1 MDADAQSPE
10 SVSMQRSRKAQL
22 SMLPKLPEIPGL
34 EIAAVYKPCEHVGGD
49 FYDLFVVG
57 RYRLGIVIGDVSGHG
72 VEAALIMAATKKALQ
87 IHGQGAM
94 SPKET
99 LLAVNNSIKPEMP
112 PGTFVSL
119 FFAILDLK
127 EQTLTC
133 ARAGHC
139 PMLIFNGEAN
149 PRVKQSAPNG
159 MVLGMASNE
168 VFAKSLSEE
177 TVKVEAG
184 DVMLLYTDGVSEAT
198 NVSKEEFGEEGLVK
212 AMQAMNGISAS
223 QVTEALEAEIFAFR
237 EGTAQDDDV
246 TLVALRYMM
255 KPEDSVL
262 IRLVKPTVSATNL
275 SAPTTSFVGR
285 EREIKELS
293 NLLRDER
300 LRLVTITGPGG
311 TGKTRI
317 SQQLG
322 YDFVDR
328 IPGGAWF
335 ADLSEA
341 TSSESV
347 AHTVLQAFGVPVAGQ
362 EAPEQVVASV
372 LEQRKPL
379 VLVLDNFEQVV
390 KFAKKTIGLWRQ
402 RAPHVRFLVTSR
414 ALLGLEGER
423 EYVLGPLPSPT
434 AAATTPEALLA
445 FDSVKLFVER
455 AKQANPKFELTPA
468 NSEPVARICTE
479 LDGMPL
485 AIELAAARCSIMTP
499 EQMLPKLKQRFTLL
513 RSTRKDLPARQQT
526 LEGAIDWSYE
536 LLSDWEKAAFQ
547 QAWIFHEGFFL
558 DAAEAVIDLS
568 EFPEAPPVMDAI
580 QSLREKS
587 FCRVRQTDFGPRFS
601 LYVALRDF
609 ASQQWAKLAAS
620 DKRRALTRR
629 FADFYAKYAEGWNE
643 RIDTRDAAEA
653 LQRLE
658 LERENL
664 FAIQDWALRDEK
676 PKPGGVA
683 VSQPDAGADPER
695 VELGARAMVALA
707 DLLRMRGPNAQR
719 LPRLQKAL
727 AAMGEGSHDTPAW
740 RELRLRITWSL
751 SRACSDVGLYDLALK
766 FDSEALALADKI
778 DKPALRFDALM
789 AQGGLKNMRGQFKE
803 ALESYDKAEPLAKE
817 LADKRR
823 LGLLQSSRATA
834 QVELGEFS
842 KAVENYRSAE
852 ALLREVGCRL
862 SLSGVVGSKASL
874 HYYRNEP
881 EEALGGFNEAVDLAQ
896 ELGDRAGV
904 ARNVGNRGNVLR
916 QRGQFPEALKSFI
929 EAESVSAE
937 LGKKAWRATFL
948 GNRSGCLLDLN
959 DFAGALE
966 CATQAEAVAR
976 ELKDNAMLA
985 RALTNKGNAVASQG
999 DYKAALMCFDEAEK
1013 LTRPTGSKRTL
1024 LQVLSSYGL
1033 ALAKALDFARAVQ
1046 VLNEAVDLL
1055 EGLGQGRTPL
1065 HFTLLGALAAS
1076 QSSVGQNIESERNAA
1091 LAMSILEALKKI
1103 NAQMSDRDLEWLPFV
1118 QRGGNS
1124 QYMAQT
1130 MNFTPR

>member
-1 MDADAQSPE
+1 MPDTAKIQDA
-10 SVSMQRSRKAQL
+10 VSIERSRKAQL

-49 FYDLFVVG
+49 FYDLFIVG

-72 VEAALIMAATKKALQ
+72 VEAALIMAAAKKALQ

-112 PGTFVSL
+112 QGTFVSL
-119 FFAILDLK
+119 YFAIFDLK
-127 EQTLTC
+127 EQTLTS

-139 PMLIFNGEAN
+139 PMLVANNGN
-149 PRVKQSAPNG
+149 LRQIAPNG

-168 VFAKSLSEE
+168 MFAKSLSEE
-177 TVKVEAG
+177 TITVAPG
-184 DVMLLYTDGVSEAT
+184 DTLLLYTDGVSETA
-198 NVSKEEFGEEGLVK
+198 NAAKDEFGEERIG
-212 AMQAMNGISAS
+212 
-223 QVTEALEAEIFAFR
+223 EALKRLSNVGAKEAAEKIEAEIAAFR
-237 EGTAQDDDV
+237 GEAPPDDDV
-246 TLVALRYMM
+246 TLLALRYVQ
-255 KPEDSVL
+255 KADDSVL
-262 IRLVKPTVSATNL
+262 IRLVKQSAAQTNL

-285 EREIKELS
+285 EKELKD
-293 NLLRDER
+293 LAAHLRDEK

-328 IPGGAWF
+328 FPGGAWF

-341 TSSESV
+341 TSAESIG
-347 AHTVLQAFGVPVAGQ
+347 HTVLQAFGVPVAGQ

-379 VLVLDNFEQVV
+379 LLVLDNFEQVV
-390 KFAKKTIGLWRQ
+390 KYAKKTIGLWRQ
-402 RAPHVRFLVTSR
+402 RAPNVRFVVTSR

-423 EYVLGPLPSPT
+423 EYVLGPLPAPVSGG
-434 AAATTPEALLA
+434 TPEALMR

-455 AKQANPKFELTPA
+455 ARQANAKFELSTA
-468 NSEPVARICTE
+468 NSDAVARICAE

-485 AIELAAARCSIMTP
+485 AIELAAARCAIMTP
-499 EQMLPKLKQRFTLL
+499 EQMLPKLKQRFSLL
-513 RSTRKDLPARQQT
+513 RSTRSDLPARQQT

-568 EFPEAPPVMDAI
+568 DYPDAPMVMDAI

-609 ASQQWAKLAAS
+609 ASQQWAKHAPAE
-620 DKRRALTRR
+620 KRRALTRR
-629 FADFYAKYAEGWNE
+629 FAEYFVKYADEWNS

-653 LQRLE
+653 LHRLE
-658 LERENL
+658 LERENQ

-676 PKPGGVA
+676 PK
-683 VSQPDAGADPER
+683 AGAPTSPPEAADPER
-695 VELGARAMVALA
+695 VELGVRSMVAIA

-727 AAMGEGSHDTPAW
+727 AAMGDAVKDAPAQS
-740 RELRLRITWSL
+740 ELRLRITWAL

-766 FDSEALALADKI
+766 FDGEAMALAQKI
-778 DKPALRFDALM
+778 GTPRLLFDAHM
-789 AQGGLKNMRGQFKE
+789 AQGGLRVMRGQNKE
-803 ALESYDKAEPLAKE
+803 ALQSYEAAEPFAKQ
-817 LADKRR
+817 LGDKRS
-823 LGLLQSSRATA
+823 LGLLANSRANA
-834 QVELGEFS
+834 QVELGDFNH
-842 KAVENYRSAE
+842 AIENYSAAEVLMRE
-852 ALLREVGCRL
+852 AGCRH
-862 SLSGVVGSKASL
+862 SLAGVVGSKASL

-881 EEALGGFNEAVDLAQ
+881 EEALRGFNEAIDLAQ
-896 ELGDRAGV
+896 ELGDRASV
-904 ARNVGNRGNVLR
+904 ARNVGNRGNVLV
-916 QRGQFPEALKSFI
+916 QRGQYPEALKSFN
-929 EAESVSAE
+929 EAEAVSAE

-948 GNRSGCLLDLN
+948 GNRSSCLLNLG
-959 DFAGALE
+959 DFEGALE
-966 CATQAEAVAR
+966 CAAQAEAVSR

-985 RALTNKGNAVASQG
+985 RTLSNKGNAIAAQG
-999 DYKAALMCFDEAEK
+999 KFKDALACFDEAEK

-1024 LQVLSSYGL
+1024 LNVLSNYGL

-1055 EGLGQGRTPL
+1055 EGLNQGRTPL
-1065 HFTLLGALAAS
+1065 HFSLLGALAAS
-1076 QSSVGQNIESERNAA
+1076 QASVGQNIESERNAA
-1091 LAMSILEALKKI
+1091 LAMSILDGLKKQ
-1103 NAQMSDRDLEWLPFV
+1103 NAQMSERDLEWLPFV
-1118 QRGGNS
+1118 QRGGNQ

>member
-1 MDADAQSPE
+1 
-10 SVSMQRSRKAQL
+10 
-22 SMLPKLPEIPGL
+22 MLPKLPEIPGL

-49 FYDLFVVG
+49 FYDLFIVG

-72 VEAALIMAATKKALQ
+72 VEAALIMAAAKKALQ

-112 PGTFVSL
+112 QGTFVSL
-119 FFAILDLK
+119 YFAIFDLK
-127 EQTLTC
+127 EQTLTS

-139 PMLIFNGEAN
+139 PMLVANNGAL
-149 PRVKQSAPNG
+149 KQIAPNG
-159 MVLGMASNE
+159 MVLGMANNE
-168 VFAKSLSEE
+168 MFAKSLAEE
-177 TVKVEAG
+177 TITVMPG
-184 DVMLLYTDGVSEAT
+184 DTLLLYTDGVSETA
-198 NVSKEEFGEEGLVK
+198 NAAKEEFGEERIGESLK
-212 AMQAMNGISAS
+212 KFSNFSAK
-223 QVTEALEAEIFAFR
+223 EAAEKIEAEISAFR
-237 EGTAQDDDV
+237 GDAPPDDDV
-246 TLVALRYMM
+246 TLLALRYVQ
-255 KPEDSVL
+255 KADDSVL
-262 IRLVKPTVSATNL
+262 IRLVKQSVAQTNL

-285 EREIKELS
+285 EKELKD
-293 NLLRDER
+293 LAAHLRDEK

-328 IPGGAWF
+328 FPGGAWF

-341 TSSESV
+341 TSAESIG
-347 AHTVLQAFGVPVAGQ
+347 HTVLQAFGVPVAGQ

-402 RAPHVRFLVTSR
+402 RAPQVRFVVTSR

-423 EYVLGPLPSPT
+423 EYVLGPLPTPVSGG
-434 AAATTPEALLA
+434 TPEVLMRY
-445 FDSVKLFVER
+445 DSVKLFVER
-455 AKQANPKFELTPA
+455 ARQANLKFELNAA
-468 NSEPVARICTE
+468 NSEAVARICAE

-485 AIELAAARCSIMTP
+485 AIELAAARCAIMTP

-513 RSTRKDLPARQQT
+513 RSTRSDLPARQQT

-558 DAAEAVIDLS
+558 DAAEAVVDLS
-568 EFPEAPPVMDAI
+568 DYPDAPMVMDAI

-609 ASQQWAKLAAS
+609 ASQQWAKHAPA

-629 FADFYAKYAEGWNE
+629 MADFYVKYAEDWNG
-643 RIDTRDAAEA
+643 RIDTRDAAES

-676 PKPGGVA
+676 PKPGGVPA
-683 VSQPDAGADPER
+683 SLPDAPDPER
-695 VELGARAMVALA
+695 VELGVRSMVAIA

-727 AAMGEGSHDTPAW
+727 AAMGEGGKDSPAW
-740 RELRLRITWSL
+740 AELRLKITWAL

-766 FDSEALALADKI
+766 FDNEAFAHAEKI
-778 DKPALRFDALM
+778 NRPGLMFDAHM
-789 AQGGLKNMRGQFKE
+789 AQGGLRVMRGQYKE
-803 ALESYDKAEPLAKE
+803 ALASYDAAEPFAKQ
-817 LADKRR
+817 LGDKRS
-823 LGLLQSSRATA
+823 LGLLANSRATA
-834 QVELGEFS
+834 QVELGDFNH
-842 KAVENYRSAE
+842 AIENYSAAEVLMRE
-852 ALLREVGCRL
+852 AGCRH
-862 SLSGVVGSKASL
+862 SLAGVVGSKASL

-881 EEALGGFNEAVDLAQ
+881 EEALRGFNEAIDLAQ
-896 ELGDRAGV
+896 ELGDRASV
-904 ARNVGNRGNVLR
+904 ARNVGNRGNVLS
-916 QRGQFPEALKSFI
+916 QRGQYPEALKSFV

-948 GNRSGCLLDLN
+948 GNRSGCLLNLN
-959 DFAGALE
+959 DFEGALI

-985 RALTNKGNAVASQG
+985 RALSNKGNAIAAQG
-999 DYKAALMCFDEAEK
+999 KFKDALACFDEAEK

-1024 LQVLSSYGL
+1024 LNLLSNYGL

-1055 EGLGQGRTPL
+1055 EGLNQGRTPL
-1065 HFTLLGALAAS
+1065 HFSLLGALAAS
-1076 QSSVGQNIESERNAA
+1076 QQSVGQNIESERNAA
-1091 LAMSILEALKKI
+1091 LAMSILEGLKKQ
-1103 NAQMSDRDLEWLPFV
+1103 NAQMSERDLEWLPFV
-1118 QRGGNS
+1118 QRGGNQ

>member
-1 MDADAQSPE
+1 MSDTVKSPDA
-10 SVSMQRSRKAQL
+10 VSIERSRKAQL

-72 VEAALIMAATKKALQ
+72 VEAALIMAAAKKALQ

-112 PGTFVSL
+112 QGTFVSL

-139 PMLIFNGEAN
+139 PLLVTNGHTQAL
-149 PRVKQSAPNG
+149 RQSAPGG
-159 MVLGMASNE
+159 MVLGMVAHDM
-168 VFAKSLSEE
+168 FQRSLTEE
-177 TVKVEAG
+177 TLQVEPG
-184 DVMLLYTDGVSEAT
+184 DVMLLYTDGVSETA
-198 NVSKEEFGEEGLVK
+198 NAAREEFTEQRLAESLKRLSQATAREVAEG
-212 AMQAMNGISAS
+212 
-223 QVTEALEAEIFAFR
+223 LEAEVAAFR
-237 EGTAQDDDV
+237 GQAPQEDDV
-246 TLVALRYMM
+246 TLLVLRYNQ
-255 KPEDSVL
+255 KADDSVL
-262 IRLVKPTVSATNL
+262 IRLVKPAVAQTNL
-275 SAPTTSFVGR
+275 GAPATSFVGR
-285 EREIKELS
+285 ERELKDLS
-293 NLLRDER
+293 GLLRDDK

-328 IPGGAWF
+328 FPGGAWF

-341 TSSESV
+341 TSAEGIG
-347 AHTVLQAFGVPVAGQ
+347 HTVLQAFGVPVAGQ

-379 VLVLDNFEQVV
+379 LLVLDNFEQVV
-390 KFAKKTIGLWRQ
+390 KYAKKTIGLWRQ

-423 EYVLGPLPSPT
+423 EFVLGPLPSPS
-434 AAATTPEALLA
+434 AGGTPQALLQYDA
-445 FDSVKLFVER
+445 VKLFVER
-455 AKQANPKFELTPA
+455 ARQANARFELTAA
-468 NSEPVARICTE
+468 NSEAVARICAE

-485 AIELAAARCSIMTP
+485 AIELAAARCAILTP
-499 EQMLPKLKQRFTLL
+499 EQMLPKLKQRFSLL
-513 RSTRKDLPARQQT
+513 RSTRQDLPARQQT

-558 DAAEAVIDLS
+558 DAAESVIDLGD
-568 EFPEAPPVMDAI
+568 FAEAPLVMDAI

-609 ASQQWAKLAAS
+609 ASQAWAKSAPAE
-620 DKRRALTRR
+620 KRRALTRR
-629 FADFYAKYAEGWNE
+629 FADFYVKYAEGWNE

-664 FAIQDWALRDEK
+664 FAIQDWALRDERAK
-676 PKPGGVA
+676 
-683 VSQPDAGADPER
+683 GAAEQAPEPER
-695 VELGARAMVALA
+695 VELGVRATVAIA

-727 AAMGEGSHDTPAW
+727 AAMGDSGRDTPAW
-740 RELRLRITWSL
+740 AELRLRLTWAL

-766 FDSEALALADKI
+766 FDGEATVLADKI
-778 DKPALRFDALM
+778 GKPQLRFDALM
-789 AQGGLKNMRGQFKE
+789 AQGGLRNMRGQFKE
-803 ALESYDKAEPLAKE
+803 ALESYDRAEAQAAQLG
-817 LADKRR
+817 DRR
-823 LGLLQSSRATA
+823 RQGLLASSRATA
-834 QVELGEFS
+834 QVELGEFA
-842 KAVENYRSAE
+842 KAIENYRVAE
-852 ALLREVGCRL
+852 TLLREAGCRL
-862 SLSGVVGSKASL
+862 SLAGVVGSKASL

-881 EEALGGFNEAVDLAQ
+881 DEALRGFNEAVDLAQ
-896 ELGDRAGV
+896 ELGDRASV
-904 ARNVGNRGNVLR
+904 ARNVGNRANVLR
-916 QRGQFPEALKSFI
+916 QRGQFAEALKSFT

-966 CATQAEAVAR
+966 AATQAEAVAR
-976 ELKDNAMLA
+976 ELKDGAMLA
-985 RALTNKGNAVASQG
+985 RALTNKGNAIAAQG
-999 DYKAALMCFDEAEK
+999 DCKASLPSFEEAEK
-1013 LTRPTGSKRTL
+1013 QARPTGSKRL
-1024 LQVLSSYGL
+1024 LLTVLSSYGL
-1033 ALAKALDFARAVQ
+1033 ALAKALEFARAVQ

-1055 EGLGQGRTPL
+1055 EGQGQGQTSL
-1065 HFTLLGALAAS
+1065 HFSLLGALSAS
-1076 QSSVGQNIESERNAA
+1076 QSSVGQNIEAERNAS
-1091 LAMSILEALKKI
+1091 LAMSILESLKKKQ
-1103 NAQMSDRDLEWLPFV
+1103 AQIAERDLEWLPFV
-1118 QRGGNS
+1118 QRGGNQ